1 MKQIIVDI
9 DKDGEIKIVTKGF
22 TGLVCL
28 EETQFL
34 KDLLGKEVERELA
47 ATACVHEGEEAKQHI
62 PVCG

>member
-9 DKDGEIKIVTKGF
+9 NQDGEIKIVTKGF

-28 EETQFL
+28 EETKFL
-34 KDLLGKEVERELA
+34 KDLLGREIARELA
-47 ATACVHEGEEAKQHI
+47 GVAFVHEDEEAKQHI